1 MLTQVLE
8 QMFPGE
14 PYTSDGTTWE
24 SVVFEDATVSNLLTD
39 ETYEYTL
46 YKLTNVEAIKQ
57 FREERNALLDK
68 SDKYVTPDYPHR
80 LELDIQNW
88 KDYRLALR
96 HLPGTAKPTLDKDGN
111 LKDVV
116 WPTPPTTLT
125 GGAQDT
131 LTQRRVSKLVNENT
145 KLSSKITALERRSTD
160 QELKLIR
167 LSKLLEK

>member
-1 MLTQVLE
+1 MFVKVLE
-8 QMFPGE
+8 ILAPGM
-14 PYTSDGTTWE
+14 PYKPDDTWE
-24 SVVFEDATVSNLLTD
+24 SVVFDYDNGPKPDD

-46 YKLTNVEAIKQ
+46 YRLTNVEAIKQ

-88 KDYRLALR
+88 KDYRQALR
-96 HLPGTAKPTLDKDGN
+96 HLPGTVKPTLDKDGN

-160 QELKLIR
+160 HELKLIR

>member
-1 MLTQVLE
+1 MLAQVLNSLL
-8 QMFPGE
+8 PGVS
-14 PYTSDGTTWE
+14 YTSSNDTWE
-24 SVVFEDATVSNLLTD
+24 NVIFDDTNVLKPSLHE
-39 ETYEYTL
+39 YEYTL

-88 KDYRLALR
+88 KDYRQALR
-96 HLPGTAKPTLDKDGN
+96 HLPGTVKPTLDKDGN

>member
-1 MLTQVLE
+1 MLSQVLE
-8 QMFPGE
+8 KMFPGE
-14 PYTSDGTTWE
+14 PYTSDGTTWD
-24 SVVFEDATVSNLLTD
+24 SVVFKNIAKPGD

-46 YKLTNVEAIKQ
+46 YRLTNVEAIKQ

-96 HLPGTAKPTLDKDGN
+96 HLPGTVKPTLDKDGN

-160 QELKLIR
+160 HELKLIR

>member
-1 MLTQVLE
+1 MLSQVLE
-8 QMFPGE
+8 SIAPGMS
-14 PYTSDGTTWE
+14 YTSSDDTWE
-24 SVVFEDATVSNLLTD
+24 NVIFNDTNFHKPYD
-39 ETYEYTL
+39 EAYEYEL
-46 YKLTNVEAIKQ
+46 YRLTNVEAIKQ

-96 HLPGTAKPTLDKDGN
+96 HLPGTVKPTLDKDGN